1 MQGHERPT
9 LGADVGDHEAR
20 SGKRD
25 VDGAGEEGRRQDGD
39 DRHRPDD
46 QQDGADRSD
55 LKASRAVRSLSV
67 WHNGQLS
74 GKSARRP
81 GFNRCEIKYC
91 G

>member
-1 MQGHERPT
+1 MDIALGSKKCRYLYDHQHHGVDEVQGHERPT

-55 LKASRAVRSLSV
+55 LKASRAVRSL
-67 WHNGQLS
+67 
-74 GKSARRP
+74 
-81 GFNRCEIKYC
+81 
-91 G
+91 